1 VDAQM
6 IDQEVRRLESW
17 LAVAYAQHAR
27 ILKRIERLEERR
39 SQLLREKDS
48 LP

>member
-1 VDAQM
+1 MDAQV
-6 IDQEVRRLESW
+6 IDQEVRRLDSW
-17 LAVAYAQHAR
+17 LAVAYAQHTR

-39 SQLLREKDS
+39 LQLLREKDS